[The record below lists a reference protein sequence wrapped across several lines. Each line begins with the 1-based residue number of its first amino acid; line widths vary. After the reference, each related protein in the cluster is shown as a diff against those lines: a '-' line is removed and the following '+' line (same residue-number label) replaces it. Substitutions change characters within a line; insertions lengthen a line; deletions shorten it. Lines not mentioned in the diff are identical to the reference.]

1 MRVLIAFEDEYR
13 SYRDAIASAI
23 SVHRP
28 RVEVAAAGVVAL
40 KDEMVRFDPHLVV
53 CSRPNAV
60 DPNGRPAWFEL
71 PPDPG
76 RLAVIWL
83 DGQRSEVAN
92 PALEKLLSVVD
103 ETERLI
109 NTKPDPENC

>member
-1 MRVLIAFEDEYR
+1 M
-13 SYRDAIASAI
+13 
-23 SVHRP
+23 HRP

-40 KDEMVRFDPHLVV
+40 KDEMVSFDPHLVV

-60 DPNGRPAWFEL
+60 DPNGRLAWFEL

-76 RLAVIWL
+76 RLAEICL

-92 PALEKLLSVVD
+92 PSLEKLLSVVD

-109 NTKPDPENC
+109 NTKPELGNC

>member
-1 MRVLIAFEDEYR
+1 
-13 SYRDAIASAI
+13 
-23 SVHRP
+23 
-28 RVEVAAAGVVAL
+28 VEVAAAGVVAL

-71 PPDPG
+71 PPDPS
-76 RLAVIWL
+76 RLAVICL
-83 DGQRSEVAN
+83 DGQRLEVAN

-103 ETERLI
+103 ETERPI
-109 NTKPDPENC
+109 NTKPNLGNC